1 MWRHLMAA
9 TQPVKI
15 QQKSDKYGCIYS
27 VQLVEV
33 VDLPV
38 STPKPEVE
46 FYLSGIG

>member
-1 MWRHLMAA
+1 M
-9 TQPVKI
+9 KI

-27 VQLVEV
+27 VKTVDLVG
-33 VDLPV
+33 LPV